1 MIEVAITLSDDKYLE
16 KYALWLEEFGLR
28 AVRITDANDVSKYPL
43 IVLSGGGDVGVETG
57 AYMCKNPEKRID
69 GVKKDRDDL
78 EFDIIDKALS
88 QNKPIL
94 GVCRGFQVMNVFRGG
109 KLWADIKDGDFDL
122 KIHRD
127 DSVEKS
133 TDTIHLVKSENGN
146 FYVKSHHHQGLRT
159 LGESLFPT
167 AYSDDGLIEAF
178 ISESGL
184 WNAVQWHPERTDAGM
199 GRLWFKTWLESV
211 IGQQTGT

>member
-1 MIEVAITLSDDKYLE
+1 MIEVGITLSADKYLN
-16 KYALWLEEFGLR
+16 KYALWLEEFNLK
-28 AVRITDANDVSKYPL
+28 AVRIMKADDVSRYPL
-43 IVLSGGGDVGVETG
+43 IVLSGGGDMGVETG
-57 AYMCKNPEKRID
+57 AYICDNPEKRIA
-69 GVKKDRDDL
+69 GIKKERDEL
-78 EFDIIDKALS
+78 EFAVIHRAFS
-88 QNKPIL
+88 ENKPIL
-94 GVCRGFQVMNVFRGG
+94 GVCRGFQVMNVFCGG

-127 DSVEKS
+127 DSTKKS
-133 TDTIHLVKSENGN
+133 TDTVHLIKSENSN

-167 AYSDDGLIEAF
+167 AYSEDGLIEAF

-184 WNAVQWHPERTDAGM
+184 WNAVQWHPERTDTGI

-211 IGQQTGT
+211 ISQQTGT